1 MASKKTAA
9 PIAPAIPNYSST
21 AKVAL
26 QQSTAR
32 VQEMHDAIAATSFGV
47 FHKFPG
53 LGDSTQ
59 LVQQTHNAI
68 ADGLYAAFHQASD
81 GLLEVAGNMEKHS
94 HAIDPAQ
101 PLPDRLTSDLR
112 SAINSAFGEHLA
124 DTHNALA
131 IQMGIYQDDRLM
143 PLTRQALSAA
153 WPENTNRLS
162 IFIHGLACNEH
173 CWEAAANAVDMPRRL
188 EAEAGYTALTLRYNT
203 GLPIVEN
210 GARLASWLDELLSA
224 WPCPV
229 QELIII
235 GHSMGG
241 LLARSAFEQSQWA
254 EFNWPALTRMIIC
267 LGSPNLSGS
276 PVEQLSQLTST
287 ARRLAGMSESRGH
300 MTTPRHHD
308 IQDRHDGA
316 EEQAPSLPNIAWR
329 FIGGSLTE
337 DPDNPLGE
345 LVGDGLISLNSATL
359 HELAGDVLSVRLGAV
374 NHMGLLSDPRVY
386 AQIVAWLK
394 R

>member
-9 PIAPAIPNYSST
+9 PITPAIPGYSAT

-32 VQEMHDAIAATSFGV
+32 VQEMHDAIAATSFGI
-47 FHKFPG
+47 FHNVPG
-53 LGDSTQ
+53 MGDSAQ

-68 ADGLYAAFHQASD
+68 ADGIYAAFHQASD
-81 GLLEVAGNMEKHS
+81 GLLEVAENLEKQS
-94 HAIDPAQ
+94 QAIDPAQ
-101 PLPDRLTSDLR
+101 PSPGRLASDLR

-124 DTHNALA
+124 DSHNALA

-143 PLTRQALSAA
+143 PLTPQALSAA
-153 WPENTNRLS
+153 WPESTNRLS

-173 CWEAAANAVDMPRRL
+173 CWVAAANAVDMPRRL
-188 EAEAGYTALTLRYNT
+188 EAEAGYTALTLRYNS

-210 GARLASWLDELLSA
+210 GARLALWLDELLSA
-224 WPCPV
+224 WPYPV
-229 QELIII
+229 EELIII

-287 ARRLAGMSESRGH
+287 ARRLAGMAESRGQI
-300 MTTPRHHD
+300 TTPRDHD
-308 IQDRHDGA
+308 RPDRHDGS
-316 EEQAPSLPNIAWR
+316 EQPTPSLANIAWR

-345 LVGDGLISLNSATL
+345 LVGDGLITLGSATL

-394 R
+394 P